1 MFHLQ
6 LIVCFLMLGVEIRKW
21 WGGHNY
27 IHHRQPGKLW
37 RKPWR
42 KLDRPALLTTLC
54 RFVLITVNI

>member
-1 MFHLQ
+1 
-6 LIVCFLMLGVEIRKW
+6 MLGVEIRKW